1 MWSDPVADMLTRISN
16 GLHAKKRQVKVP
28 SSGLKIGLAKV
39 LKLEGYIDDFD
50 VIEDTKQ
57 GILRITLKYTANG
70 EPIINAMRRESKPGR
85 RVYKAVKDMPEVLS
99 GLGVAILSTSKGVMS
114 DRQCRE
120 AKVGGEL
127 ICTVY

>member
-1 MWSDPVADMLTRISN
+1 MWSDPVADMLTRIGN
-16 GLHAKKRQVKVP
+16 GLRAKKRQIKVP

-39 LKLEGYIDDFD
+39 LKQEGYIDDFD

-70 EPIINAMRRESKPGR
+70 EPIINALRRESKPGR
-85 RVYKAVKDMPEVLS
+85 RVYKAVKDMPQVLN
-99 GLGVAILSTSKGVMS
+99 GLGVAILSTSRGVMS

>member
-16 GLHAKKRQVKVP
+16 GLHAKRRQVKVP
-28 SSGLKIGLAKV
+28 CSGVKIGLAKV
-39 LKLEGYIDDFD
+39 LKQEGYIDDFD

-85 RVYKAVKDMPEVLS
+85 RVYKAVKDMPQVLN
-99 GLGVAILSTSKGVMS
+99 GLGVAILSTSMGVMS